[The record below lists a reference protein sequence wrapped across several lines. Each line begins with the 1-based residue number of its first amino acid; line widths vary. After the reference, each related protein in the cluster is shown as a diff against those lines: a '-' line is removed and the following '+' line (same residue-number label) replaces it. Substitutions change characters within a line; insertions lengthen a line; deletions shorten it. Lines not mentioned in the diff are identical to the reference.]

1 VSKKDL
7 RYYLSL
13 PYSIEIRQLRDDEGG
28 GYLACIP
35 LLGRS
40 AVLADGLDVGEA
52 LKNLEAVK
60 RDVIK
65 EWLAKGMVIPEP
77 KPEDK
82 YSGKFVVRV
91 PRYLH
96 KHYADIA
103 HENDIS
109 LNTAILIALEK
120 NAKEEHVCQW
130 LDEKLAQYISPVRD
144 RLDKLLKMHTFEL
157 QEEIGKHL
165 VVSIDEAA

>member
-1 VSKKDL
+1 MSKKDL
-7 RYYLSL
+7 KYYMSL
-13 PYSIEIRQLRDDEGG
+13 PYAIEVRKLREDEGG

-40 AVLADGLDVGEA
+40 AVVADGLDVEEA
-52 LKNLEAVK
+52 LKNLELVK
-60 RDVIK
+60 KDVIRK
-65 EWLAKGMVIPEP
+65 WLARGIAIPEP
-77 KPEDK
+77 ISEDA

-96 KHYADIA
+96 KHYVDIA
-103 HENDIS
+103 RESDVS
-109 LNTAILIALEK
+109 LNTAIVIALEK

-144 RLDKLLKMHTFEL
+144 QLDRLLKMHTFEL
-157 QEEIGKHL
+157 PQGMGKNV
-165 VVSIDEAA
+165 VVSIDRAA